1 MRPRPLTA
9 FTTHSVATVTT
20 SGQIFTLKVLCIISL
35 PYLLK

>member
-1 MRPRPLTA
+1 MGPRPLTA

-20 SGQIFTLKVLCIISL
+20 IGQNFTLKVLISH